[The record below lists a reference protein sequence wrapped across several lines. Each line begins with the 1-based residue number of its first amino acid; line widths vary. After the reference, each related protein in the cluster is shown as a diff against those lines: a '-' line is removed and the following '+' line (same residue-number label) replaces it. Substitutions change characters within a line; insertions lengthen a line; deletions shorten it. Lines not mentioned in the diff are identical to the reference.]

1 MWAGLLWTPE
11 KIVLC
16 EKKLVFCYEQAEF
29 LAFFIFKKKGVDF
42 SEVHVVWLAGGG
54 SYASASVL
62 HSV

>member
-16 EKKLVFCYEQAEF
+16 EKKISFCCEQAEF
-29 LAFFIFKKKGVDF
+29 LAFFHFQKRVDF

>member
-16 EKKLVFCYEQAEF
+16 EKISFFCEQAEF
-29 LAFFIFKKKGVDF
+29 LAFFIFKKKGVEF

>member
-1 MWAGLLWTPE
+1 MRK
-11 KIVLC
+11 KIS
-16 EKKLVFCYEQAEF
+16 FCYEQAEF
-29 LAFFIFKKKGVDF
+29 LAFFHFQKRVDF